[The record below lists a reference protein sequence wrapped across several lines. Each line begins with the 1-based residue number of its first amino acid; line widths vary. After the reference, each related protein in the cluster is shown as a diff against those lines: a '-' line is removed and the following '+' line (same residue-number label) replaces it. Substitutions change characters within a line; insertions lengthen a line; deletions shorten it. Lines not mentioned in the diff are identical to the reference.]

1 MGWDNKFFFMVGT
14 VIISGGL
21 VGQRGD
27 FFFFFKCLHVQH
39 MEVSGPGI
47 EPVPLQQPKW
57 LK

>member
-21 VGQRGD
+21 VGQSGD
-27 FFFFFKCLHVQH
+27 FFFFKCLHVQH